1 MNLSISVPSKSFF
14 VGEYLALHGGPVL
27 TINTHPRFELSVE
40 SGKFQN
46 PFHEESPAGKL
57 ISQNYGSLRDLSL
70 VFKDPHH
77 GRGGFG
83 ASSAQFAMVYALKNI
98 QAHFSLDSER
108 FYNWKVLLKDY
119 QDLAT
124 NSAVRPSGADLI
136 GQVCGKMTYFHKN
149 QGKIKTF
156 SWPFSE
162 IGFCILRTGFKLAT
176 HEHLKSLVEFN
187 SAEFAKAALQVIDG
201 LAKIDSQEV
210 VAGVQNYHR
219 ELIKQKKVAH
229 ETLVLLRNFENLEG
243 VLAMKG
249 CGALGADAV
258 MLVFETCSDFLNQIR
273 SLNLEVLATHKDL
286 SEGMLIQ
293 DLKKEKIF
301 FERTT

>member
-1 MNLSISVPSKSFF
+1 
-14 VGEYLALHGGPVL
+14 
-27 TINTHPRFELSVE
+27 
-40 SGKFQN
+40 
-46 PFHEESPAGKL
+46 
-57 ISQNYGSLRDLSL
+57 
-70 VFKDPHH
+70 
-77 GRGGFG
+77 
-83 ASSAQFAMVYALKNI
+83 
-98 QAHFSLDSER
+98 
-108 FYNWKVLLKDY
+108 VLLKDY